1 MKIKFLSILL
11 VFGWGAIFGQVAK
24 PTKGTGTFA
33 LTNASIQTVT
43 KGLVQGTLVIQNGKI
58 TALGANAAVPA
69 GAQVIDCKGLTLY
82 PGMIDGGTQL
92 GLVEV
97 SSVDVTNDS
106 DELGDLTPQVEAL
119 TAVNPNAT
127 AIPVTRV
134 NGVTTVIAAPAGGR
148 FPGTASLI
156 NLVGY
161 TPDQM
166 FAGFKGMVMN
176 FPSTGGRGGGFFGP
190 QRSEEDLKKEQ
201 EKAVTRLNEI
211 WEGARFYARIDSAA
225 SKNAE
230 TKVPY
235 NPEMA
240 ALLPVVRGKMLL
252 MIEVNRAEDIE
263 NAIKWVE
270 SKKITNVVFTGVAE
284 GWRVADKLAKAKISV
299 ITGPVIA
306 LPTRSSDRYDKAYA
320 NAGLM
325 HKAGVKVAL
334 RTGDTE
340 NVRNLPFHAGF
351 AAAYGL
357 GKEQALRAITIIPA
371 EIFGVADK
379 LGSLEVG
386 KNATLFASTGDALE
400 TRSQIKYLFIDGW
413 QVPLDSRHIQLYN
426 EFLKRSPGLDK

>member
-1 MKIKFLSILL
+1 MKIKFLIILL

-82 PGMIDGGTQL
+82 PGLIDGGTQL
-92 GLVEV
+92 GIVEV
-97 SSVDVTNDS
+97 ESVDVTNDD
-106 DELGDLTPQVEAL
+106 DEIGELTPQVEAL

-134 NGVTTVIAAPAGGR
+134 NGVTTTLVAPTGGR

-176 FPSTGGRGGGFFGP
+176 FPTTGGGRGFGP
-190 QRSEEDLKKEQ
+190 QRTEEELKKEQ
-201 EKAVTRLNEI
+201 EKAVARLNEI

-225 SKNAE
+225 SKSAE

-240 ALLPVVRGKMLL
+240 ALTPVVRGKMLL

-270 SKKITNVVFTGVAE
+270 TKKITNVVFTGVAE
-284 GWRVADKLAKAKISV
+284 GWRVAEKLAKAKISV

-306 LPTRSSDRYDKAYA
+306 LPTRSSDRYDRAYA

-325 HKAGVKVAL
+325 HKAGVKVAI
-334 RTGDTE
+334 RTADSE
-340 NVRNLPFHAGF
+340 NVRNLPFSAGF

-357 GKEQALRAITIIPA
+357 GKEQALKAITIIPA

>member
-1 MKIKFLSILL
+1 MKIKFLSIFLL
-11 VFGWGAIFGQVAK
+11 VFGGLTLFGQVAK
-24 PTKGTGTFA
+24 PSKGTYA

-43 KGLVQGTLVIQNGKI
+43 KGLVQGTLVIQDGKI
-58 TALGANAAVPA
+58 TALGASAAVPS

-82 PGMIDGGTQL
+82 PGLIDGGTQL

-97 SSVDVTNDS
+97 ESVDVTNDD
-106 DELGDLTPQVEAL
+106 DEVGDLTPQVEAL

-134 NGVTTVIAAPAGGR
+134 NGVTTALVAPTGGR

-161 TPDQM
+161 TPNQM
-166 FAGFKGMVMN
+166 YAGFKGMVMN
-176 FPSTGGRGGGFFGP
+176 FPTLGRSGFFGP
-190 QRSEEDLKKEQ
+190 QRSEEELKKEQ
-201 EKAVTRLNEI
+201 EKALTRLNEI
-211 WEGARFYARIDSAA
+211 WEGAKLYAKIDSAA

-230 TKVPY
+230 IKVAY

-240 ALLPVVRGKMLL
+240 ALAPVLRGQMLL

-263 NAIKWVE
+263 GAIKWVE
-270 SKKITNVVFTGVAE
+270 SKKIKRVVFTGVAE

-299 ITGPVIA
+299 ITGPIVAI
-306 LPTRSSDRYDKAYA
+306 PTRSSDRYDKAYA

-325 HKAGVKVAL
+325 HKAGVNVAI
-334 RTGDTE
+334 RTYESE
-340 NVRNLPFHAGF
+340 NVRNLPFSAGF

-357 GKEQALRAITIIPA
+357 GKEQALKAITIIPA

-386 KNATLFASTGDALE
+386 KNATLFASTGDALD
-400 TRSQIKYLFIDGW
+400 TRNQIKYLFIDGW

>member
-1 MKIKFLSILL
+1 MKMRFLSIFFL
-11 VFGWGAIFGQVAK
+11 VLGGVALFGQVAK
-24 PTKGTGTFA
+24 PSKSTYA

-43 KGLVQGTLVIQNGKI
+43 KGLVQGTLVIQDGKI
-58 TALGANAAVPA
+58 TALGANAAVPT

-82 PGMIDGGTQL
+82 PGLIDGGTQL

-97 SSVDVTNDS
+97 ESVDVTNDD

-119 TAVNPNAT
+119 TAINPNAT

-134 NGVTTVIAAPAGGR
+134 NGVTTALVAPTGGR

-161 TPDQM
+161 TPNQM
-166 FAGFKGMVMN
+166 FAGFKGMIMN
-176 FPSTGGRGGGFFGP
+176 FPSVGRGGGFFGP
-190 QRSEEDLKKEQ
+190 QRTEEELKKEQ
-201 EKAVTRLNEI
+201 EKALSKLNEI
-211 WEGARFYARIDSAA
+211 WEGAKFYAKVDSAA
-225 SKNAE
+225 QKDASV
-230 TKVPY
+230 KVPY

-240 ALLPVVRGKMLL
+240 ALAPVVRGQMLL

-263 NAIKWVE
+263 GAIKWVE
-270 SKKITNVVFTGVAE
+270 SKKITKVVFTGVAE
-284 GWRVADKLAKAKISV
+284 GWRVADKLAKAKIPV
-299 ITGPVIA
+299 ITGPVIT

-334 RTGDTE
+334 RTFEVE
-340 NVRNLPFHAGF
+340 NVRNLPFNAGF

-357 GKEQALRAITIIPA
+357 GKEQALKAITIIPA
-371 EIFGVADK
+371 EIFGVDK
-379 LGSLEVG
+379 TLGSLEVG
-386 KNATLFASTGDALE
+386 KSATLFATTGDALE
-400 TRSQIKYLFIDGW
+400 TKSQIKYLFIDGW
-413 QVPLDSRHIQLYN
+413 QVPLDSRHIQLYH

>member
-1 MKIKFLSILL
+1 MKNKFLTILLL
-11 VFGWGAIFGQVAK
+11 VFGGVTLFGQVAK

-58 TALGANAAVPA
+58 TALGVNAAVPA

-82 PGMIDGGTQL
+82 PGLIDGGTQL

-106 DELGDLTPQVEAL
+106 DELGDLTPQIEAL

-134 NGVTTVIAAPAGGR
+134 NGVTTVIAAPVGGR

-176 FPSTGGRGGGFFGP
+176 FPTTGGGRGFGP
-190 QRSEEDLKKEQ
+190 QRTEEELKKEQ
-201 EKAVTRLNEI
+201 EKAVARLNEI

-252 MIEVNRAEDIE
+252 MIEVNRSEDIE

-299 ITGPVIA
+299 ITGPVVA